1 MRMDRSYLEFE
12 KPIEEIKNQIAQTL
26 EIGDKGQVGIKSTL
40 KELEEKLTKTTKEIF
55 ENVTPWQ
62 KVQLSRHPNRPYTL
76 DYIKNITDGNFIELH
91 GDRNVKDDKAMVG
104 GFGEIDGKTY
114 MILGQQKGRN
124 TKEQV

>member
-55 ENVTPWQ
+55 
-62 KVQLSRHPNRPYTL
+62 
-76 DYIKNITDGNFIELH
+76 
-91 GDRNVKDDKAMVG
+91 
-104 GFGEIDGKTY
+104 
-114 MILGQQKGRN
+114 
-124 TKEQV
+124 

>member
-55 ENVTPWQ
+55 ENLTPWQ
-62 KVQLSRHPNRPYTL
+62 KVQLSRHPDRPYTL
-76 DYIKNITDGNFIELH
+76 DYIKNITDGNFI
-91 GDRNVKDDKAMVG
+91 
-104 GFGEIDGKTY
+104 
-114 MILGQQKGRN
+114 
-124 TKEQV
+124 